1 MSKRKYTK
9 RRRAQQEADTRHR
22 IVTAAAA
29 LHGEKG
35 PRDTTVSAIAA
46 RAGVQR
52 LTVYRHFPDDHAL
65 FEACTAHW
73 LDANPP
79 PAPSDWRDQA
89 DPEQRTRTALAAL
102 YTYYRRT
109 SEMWRLV
116 HRDRDDV
123 PALQAPMRGFEQY
136 LDGIRDHLVSSWS
149 PGRRQA
155 RVVRAI
161 LGHYLKYPTWRSL
174 DQEGLSDEEMADLA
188 VRCLCCL
195 ALASTSRYGTATGAR
210 RGGG

>member
-9 RRRAQQEADTRHR
+9 RRRAQQEAATRDR
-22 IVTAAAA
+22 IVSATAE
-29 LHGEKG
+29 LHGELG
-35 PRDTTVSAIAA
+35 PRDATVSAIAA

-79 PAPSDWRDQA
+79 PAPADWRDHT

-123 PALQAPMRGFEQY
+123 PALRAPLRGFEQH
-136 LDGIRDHLVSSWS
+136 LDGIREDLFGRWK

-155 RVVRAI
+155 GAVRAI

-174 DQEGLSDEEMADLA
+174 DQEGLSDEEMADIA
-188 VRCLCCL
+188 VRCLHCL
-195 ALASTSRYGTATGAR
+195 VPAPASG
-210 RGGG
+210 